1 MQKRNPELVRNLT
14 PDFVRRGDAVIPHL
28 SIDNVSNPPTDA
40 QLDTAFGAPA
50 TLPDPFLAIVDDA
63 GAASVIWLVV
73 ATNGVWAY
81 EQLAI
86 AV

>member
-14 PDFVRRGDAVIPHL
+14 PDFVRRGDAIIPHL
-28 SIDNVSNPPTDA
+28 SDDNVSNPPTDA
-40 QLDTAFGAPA
+40 QLDTAFGVPT

-63 GAASVIWLVV
+63 GAGITVWLCV
-73 ATNGVWAY
+73 ATNSAWYY
-81 EQLAI
+81 EQLTK